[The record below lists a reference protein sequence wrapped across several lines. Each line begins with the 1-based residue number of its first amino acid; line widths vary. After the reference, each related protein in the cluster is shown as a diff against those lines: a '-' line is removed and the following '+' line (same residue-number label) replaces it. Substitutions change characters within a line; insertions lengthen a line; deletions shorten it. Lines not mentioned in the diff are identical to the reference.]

1 MTKHESKVAGPA
13 NTTKMVLPQ
22 ELAVPIQESHT

>member
-1 MTKHESKVAGPA
+1 MTQHEKKVARPL

-22 ELAVPIQESHT
+22 ELAVPIKESHT